1 MNTENNYEIT
11 LENEEVDQYLFDHCW
26 LIRRWVYNPLDM
38 AANINGS
45 LLKVLLKCDDRPLQK
60 VLTRIGLK
68 ATILPDGEQRW
79 DYFTML
85 KRNIEFMRIF
95 INRRMLFG
103 NYHDMD
109 KFHIAHTQEY
119 RLAQMDT
126 YIRENEAFERNIL
139 ERLYREYDVGL
150 NMPIENPEDETI
162 EETDETTS
170 NEE

>member
-1 MNTENNYEIT
+1 MNTEDCYEIT
-11 LENEEVDQYLFDHCW
+11 LENEEVDQYLFDNCC

-38 AANINGS
+38 ATSINGS
-45 LLKVLLKCDDRPLQK
+45 LVKVLLKCDNRPLQK

-68 ATILPDGEQRW
+68 ATTLPDGEER

-95 INRRMLFG
+95 INRRVLFG

-126 YIRENEAFERNIL
+126 YIRENEDFERNIL
-139 ERLYREYDVGL
+139 ERLFREYAVGL
-150 NMPIENPEDETI
+150 NMPIDNPEDETN
-162 EETDETTS
+162 EDTDETTS